1 MFFSRSVTRMFAYVC
16 HGNFGKTEKK
26 NYHYVLCTI
35 ILRSI
40 DTVAINAFLLP
51 ITTVLLKVT
60 L

>member
-1 MFFSRSVTRMFAYVC
+1 MFAYVC